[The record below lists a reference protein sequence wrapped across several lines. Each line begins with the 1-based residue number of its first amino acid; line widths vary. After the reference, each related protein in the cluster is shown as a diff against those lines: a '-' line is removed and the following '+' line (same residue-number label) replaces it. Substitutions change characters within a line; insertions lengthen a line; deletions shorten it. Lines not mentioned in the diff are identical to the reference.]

1 MSTTKLARTYGFKL
15 STATEIS
22 AAVLL
27 FCARIAASMTRRP
40 MPVDRF
46 AESITVI
53 RSCAFSSSAA
63 SCITLP
69 EEDILLEIEKQ
80 TILRFLARDK
90 LLSTS
95 MAFHCFV
102 TFREGPHYTG

>member
-1 MSTTKLARTYGFKL
+1 MNEPGKES
-15 STATEIS
+15 AT
-22 AAVLL
+22 
-27 FCARIAASMTRRP
+27 
-40 MPVDRF
+40 
-46 AESITVI
+46 
-53 RSCAFSSSAA
+53 
-63 SCITLP
+63 P
-69 EEDILLEIEKQ
+69 EWVEQEKQ

>member
-1 MSTTKLARTYGFKL
+1 MNESEKEP
-15 STATEIS
+15 AT
-22 AAVLL
+22 
-27 FCARIAASMTRRP
+27 
-40 MPVDRF
+40 
-46 AESITVI
+46 
-53 RSCAFSSSAA
+53 
-63 SCITLP
+63 P
-69 EEDILLEIEKQ
+69 EWVEQEKQ